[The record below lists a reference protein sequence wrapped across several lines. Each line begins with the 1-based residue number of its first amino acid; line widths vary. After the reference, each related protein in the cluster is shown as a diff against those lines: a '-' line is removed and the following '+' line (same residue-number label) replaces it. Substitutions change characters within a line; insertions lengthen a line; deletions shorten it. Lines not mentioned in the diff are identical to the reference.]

1 VPREDSNPPTL
12 TDSDAPFGA
21 KKRDF
26 VIVRRVFKLFFVF
39 CGATLVA
46 LIAYASRTY
55 VKDIASQTVLEQ
67 LSSFNQL
74 PNKIQSL
81 EEFKDREEKTS
92 DNTRQQVNMI
102 FVKLSAL
109 ETMQDVNN
117 KNTER
122 ILHKLDSLK

>member
-1 VPREDSNPPTL
+1 MSDENVSS
-12 TDSDAPFGA
+12 DSDVPFGE
-21 KKRDF
+21 KKRDL
-26 VIVRRVFKLFFVF
+26 VLLKRILKTFFVL
-39 CGATLVA
+39 CGSALLA

-55 VKDIASQTVLEQ
+55 VKDVATQTVIEQ
-67 LSSFNQL
+67 MGALSAL

-81 EEFKDREEKTS
+81 EEFKEREERSSAATTAQL
-92 DNTRQQVNMI
+92 NTI

-122 ILHKLDSLK
+122 ILHKLDTPR

>member
-1 VPREDSNPPTL
+1 MKHEEQPS
-12 TDSDAPFGA
+12 DSDAPFGA

-26 VIVRRVFKLFFVF
+26 IIVKRAFKTFFVL

-55 VKDIASQTVLEQ
+55 VKDVAAQAVLDQ
-67 LSSFNQL
+67 MGNLNSIPS
-74 PNKIQSL
+74 KVQSL
-81 EEFKDREEKTS
+81 EEFKEREEKATLA
-92 DNTRQQVNMI
+92 TQQQVNMI
-102 FVKLSAL
+102 FIKLSAL

-122 ILHKLDSLK
+122 ILHKLDTRP